1 MDRFPRKHHDPHA
14 HIIHPPGRRLLRG
27 VSLEYVWKKVTGQG
41 RRGATA
47 SLNLVSFIDFLVVTV
62 IFLLMSFPASGHAP
76 IDRSVTLARA
86 ENVEDILEAPM
97 VAVNGSQILVDGSF
111 AGSTRAVEEMTRPE
125 KIEELF
131 EMLKKKRELWSAV
144 QPGREFPG
152 VCTLQIDQDVP
163 AVVVKSIFQ
172 TAVLAGYKNISFMV
186 QKSHWKSTFGLGR
199 R

>member
-1 MDRFPRKHHDPHA
+1 M
-14 HIIHPPGRRLLRG
+14 RG

-41 RRGATA
+41 RRGTTA

-62 IFLLMSFPASGHAP
+62 IFLLMSFSASGEVP
-76 IDRSVTLARA
+76 IDKSVTLARA
-86 ENVEDILEAPM
+86 ENVEDILAAPM
-97 VAVNGSQILVDGSF
+97 VAVNGSQILVDGSL
-111 AGSTRAVEEMTRPE
+111 AGSTRAVEEMARPQ
-125 KIEELF
+125 KIEEVF
-131 EMLKKKRELWSAV
+131 EMLKKKRELWSAVQV

-186 QKSHWKSTFGLGR
+186 QQVHGKSLTTSAR
-199 R
+199 